1 MVFSKWLLSFE
12 SSVWELLSYL
22 LSGWSQKNVFSHFFG
37 TAAANYQTPHVH
49 CSLLRII
56 LSSTHPKLTVTKL
69 VQASVI
75 LYINYGQVS
84 CLGNLCLTSSCSTS
98 YKHMLKS
105 PLFTSKGLGHMA
117 FPVFCSYCHKLIQNK
132 ELCIPSSGA
141 SSKSW
146 KKWILN
152 V

>member
-1 MVFSKWLLSFE
+1 M
-12 SSVWELLSYL
+12 
-22 LSGWSQKNVFSHFFG
+22 
-37 TAAANYQTPHVH
+37 T
-49 CSLLRII
+49 SLFWIFCLRII
-56 LSSTHPKLTVTKL
+56 ILLTQWLKPEECLFSFLWYCSSQLSNPPCALQPFKNHFITHPKLTVSKL

-75 LYINYGQVS
+75 LYTNYGQVS

-117 FPVFCSYCHKLIQNK
+117 FPVFCSYCRKLIQNK

-146 KKWILN
+146 KNESWMSKRDS
-152 V
+152 